1 MPPDRLSEL
10 LRQAD
15 ADVGTPRPPADLAS
29 CVVRRDQAR
38 RRRLQFAQ
46 NVAAVLVMA
55 VTLSVMLKTFDRL
68 RTAAHPGPTTRA
80 LAEGR
85 DRAAESG
92 HEWADAD
99 MRLALARRVAE
110 IQRRD
115 ERMAVLQA
123 ELRRPD
129 PRQVVRQEVDLTAT
143 VLVQQAD
150 HLYRDLGLKDS
161 AAEDYRQVVRLF
173 PDTAPAA
180 VARERLKQIDSESKG
195 DS

>member
-1 MPPDRLSEL
+1 MSPDRLSEL

-15 ADVGTPRPPADLAS
+15 AEVGKSPPLADLVGH
-29 CVVRRDQAR
+29 VVRRHQGR
-38 RRRLQFAQ
+38 RRRLQLAQ
-46 NVAAVLVMA
+46 SAAAILVMA
-55 VTLSVMLKTFDRL
+55 VTLSVMLKTFDRM
-68 RTAAHPGPTTRA
+68 RTAAQSGAATRA
-80 LAEGR
+80 LVEGR

-99 MRLALARRVAE
+99 VRLALARRVAE

-129 PRQVVRQEVDLTAT
+129 PRQVVRQEVDLAAT

-150 HLYRDLGLKDS
+150 HLYRDLGLKKP
-161 AAEDYRQVVRLF
+161 AAENYRQVVRLF

-180 VARERLKQIDSESKG
+180 VARERLKQLDSESKG